1 MDEEKK
7 ILRQVFNHNAPIL
20 FLGAGF
26 SLGAKTKFN
35 KAVPT
40 GSQLIDIILN
50 DFLNLKAD
58 SDDYKEL
65 KENRLY
71 EVCQYAQNE
80 RSPNHL
86 TDFLQDYF
94 SDLEPA
100 AFHKEYASFKWSKIY
115 STNIDDLVESIYK
128 DSESKLIIHNSDR
141 PNTLKDNSRVE
152 FFKLHGCVK
161 NPSQR
166 FVFSSDEYID
176 SMIKSKDYR
185 FSSLG
190 FDIQSQDFI
199 FVGSDFNDFN
209 IEYYLKL
216 YESAGFSSSRGK
228 LIFINPCP
236 KLYFKSQVKK
246 AGGVIIKWTGE
257 QFSDFLKEYTESNTQ
272 PALPK
277 IFGFKNLKEIKDSFS
292 LSKSYNSKLYLGFPP
307 SWLDVF
313 HEWDIINPSIIEEFN
328 KIRISY
334 INQDI
339 NHFIFAL
346 YGKAFIGK
354 SVYLK
359 RIGIDLFNEGYDVHV
374 FEGKYFDH
382 FNFLQYLRGEKDK
395 DRFALLIDNASYQYG
410 VLKILINNCPKD
422 KELIIVTTSRPFFH
436 LRKRYHIVE
445 NEHYELFIEPGIEKS
460 FAQNITKKLSDKGF
474 AGDLSKKK
482 TDEAKLAYIQKE
494 NDISTLLFKLTY
506 GSGFIKRFKD
516 DLLPRIKTKSK
527 TKEILVKLAIFH
539 KLDLPYLPIELLN
552 LIYRNETSDLVRLID
567 DLVKYNE
574 YNGIEIRNEFLIQH
588 IFKATSYKEI
598 INNIQEILINIA
610 PQVDDSGHSYW
621 NEILA
626 SLIKE
631 KLLRKRLNLYTG
643 QIKQMLY
650 ELNGYYGDNFNY
662 WLQLGIA
669 EQMESEYE
677 KALNHFRQAESA
689 NPNSYMVQNAI
700 GRNFLKQANS
710 MNKFEMAKPY
720 FDEGESI
727 MIDLIKNKEEFQVK
741 AFSTHCYLYEKI
753 NFLKKFKQKVHDKEL
768 RQLFGYLE
776 YVIQRDPEDAMAKH
790 ISNHFFNFLKSIG
803 KTGIV
808 SINYQDISR
817 LKSLLFATNLDT
829 ESLFEEFELD

>member
-1 MDEEKK
+1 M
-7 ILRQVFNHNAPIL
+7 
-20 FLGAGF
+20 
-26 SLGAKTKFN
+26 
-35 KAVPT
+35 
-40 GSQLIDIILN
+40 
-50 DFLNLKAD
+50 
-58 SDDYKEL
+58 
-65 KENRLY
+65 
-71 EVCQYAQNE
+71 
-80 RSPNHL
+80 
-86 TDFLQDYF
+86 
-94 SDLEPA
+94 
-100 AFHKEYASFKWSKIY
+100 
-115 STNIDDLVESIYK
+115 
-128 DSESKLIIHNSDR
+128 
-141 PNTLKDNSRVE
+141 
-152 FFKLHGCVK
+152 
-161 NPSQR
+161 
-166 FVFSSDEYID
+166 
-176 SMIKSKDYR
+176 
-185 FSSLG
+185 
-190 FDIQSQDFI
+190 
-199 FVGSDFNDFN
+199 
-209 IEYYLKL
+209 
-216 YESAGFSSSRGK
+216 
-228 LIFINPCP
+228 
-236 KLYFKSQVKK
+236 
-246 AGGVIIKWTGE
+246 
-257 QFSDFLKEYTESNTQ
+257 
-272 PALPK
+272 
-277 IFGFKNLKEIKDSFS
+277 
-292 LSKSYNSKLYLGFPP
+292 
-307 SWLDVF
+307 
-313 HEWDIINPSIIEEFN
+313 
-328 KIRISY
+328 
-334 INQDI
+334 
-339 NHFIFAL
+339 
-346 YGKAFIGK
+346 
-354 SVYLK
+354 
-359 RIGIDLFNEGYDVHV
+359 
-374 FEGKYFDH
+374 
-382 FNFLQYLRGEKDK
+382 
-395 DRFALLIDNASYQYG
+395 
-410 VLKILINNCPKD
+410 
-422 KELIIVTTSRPFFH
+422 
-436 LRKRYHIVE
+436 
-445 NEHYELFIEPGIEKS
+445 
-460 FAQNITKKLSDKGF
+460 
-474 AGDLSKKK
+474 
-482 TDEAKLAYIQKE
+482 
-494 NDISTLLFKLTY
+494 
-506 GSGFIKRFKD
+506 
-516 DLLPRIKTKSK
+516 PRIKTKSK

-720 FDEGESI
+720 FDDGESI